1 MCIIRAYNWDV
12 EREIPLVTFHSHEN
26 YFIQDEH
33 TTYFEIIE
41 ASVVLHNYLMDSVMM
56 CRRIGGVTLI
66 FLMWMMISS
75 TFLFDS

>member
-12 EREIPLVTFHSHEN
+12 EREIPLVAFHSHEN

-41 ASVVLHNYLMDSVMM
+41 ASVVLHNYLMEECDDVPEDW
-56 CRRIGGVTLI
+56 RG
-66 FLMWMMISS
+66 
-75 TFLFDS
+75 